1 MFAQNRLNPRTQK
14 DQSAHLGRA
23 EIWINGVRLSDIN
36 FDLQRCEVT
45 EDLEAIGMVTL
56 RLYHEARLA
65 ALRRGELQYW
75 SDDRRLDIGNSLEVR
90 MGYETTNTVFV
101 GEITGLELEFSKE
114 EGSTLVVRGH
124 ENEG

>member
-75 SDDRRLDIGNSLEVR
+75 SDDRRLDIGNSLEAWDTR
-90 MGYETTNTVFV
+90 RPIQCLSAKLPDWNLSFLRRR
-101 GEITGLELEFSKE
+101 GLRS
-114 EGSTLVVRGH
+114 
-124 ENEG
+124 